1 MVKLLKIFGA
11 IVVGV
16 VLFLTVQKIFF
27 NHPSSDKE
35 VMKFVKGMNKTC
47 PTMIDPE
54 TRLDKVLA
62 FPDNNLQ
69 FNYTL
74 VNMLKDSLPIP
85 RLKSYM
91 EPVIIDKIKKSGTL
105 RKLIDK
111 KLTWIYS
118 YNDKNGDFIFKIT
131 YTPDQIKN

>member
-1 MVKLLKIFGA
+1 MTNFLKPILIVLICFLLSSCY
-11 IVVGV
+11 
-16 VLFLTVQKIFF
+16 
-27 NHPSSDKE
+27 HPSSDKE
-35 VMKFVKGMNKTC
+35 VRKFVKGMNKTC
-47 PTMIDPE
+47 PTMVDHE

-62 FPDNNLQ
+62 FADNNLQ

-74 VNMLKDSLPIP
+74 VHMIKDSLPIP

-91 EPVIIDKIKKSGTL
+91 EPMIIDKIKNSGSL
-105 RKLIDK
+105 RKLLDK

-131 YTPDQIKN
+131 YTPDQFK

>member
-1 MVKLLKIFGA
+1 MIKFLKIFGA
-11 IVVGV
+11 IVIGV
-16 VLFLTVQKIFF
+16 VLFLSVQRIFF

-35 VMKFVKGMNKTC
+35 VKNFVKGMNKTC
-47 PTMIDPE
+47 PAMVDPE
-54 TRLDKVLA
+54 TRLDKVIS

-74 VNMLKDSLPIP
+74 VHMVKDSLPIA

-91 EPVIIDKIKKSGTL
+91 EPLIIDKIKNSGTL
-105 RKLIDK
+105 RKLIGK

-118 YNDKNGDFIFKIT
+118 YNDRKGDFIFKVT